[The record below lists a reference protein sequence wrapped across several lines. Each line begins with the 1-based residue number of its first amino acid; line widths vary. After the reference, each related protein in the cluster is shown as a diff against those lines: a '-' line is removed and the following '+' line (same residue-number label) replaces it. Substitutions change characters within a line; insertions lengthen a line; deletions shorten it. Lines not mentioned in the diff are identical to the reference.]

1 MSNVLFLNQPTQ
13 GVGLPSYTFT
23 IPAAST
29 AYPFGGAGLYNV
41 KVQLSVTN
49 SVIGEGAGSG
59 LDPTI
64 RQVVTPSAVQYVVNQ
79 NGSPVYTS
87 PALTPFQIA
96 EQINKVPLNC
106 AVSDVITIVFSS
118 ANAIDAQLN
127 TVKSIVS
134 LEQGA

>member
-1 MSNVLFLNQPTQ
+1 MSNVLFLNQPCQ
-13 GVGLPSYTFT
+13 GVGLPSYTYT

-41 KVQLSVTN
+41 KIQASVTN
-49 SVIGEGAGSG
+49 SVIGNGAGSG
-59 LDPTI
+59 LAQPS
-64 RQVVTPSAVQYVVNQ
+64 QVVTPSSAQYVVNQ

-87 PALTPFQIA
+87 PALTPFQTA

-134 LEQGA
+134 IEQGV